1 MNDGAQI
8 RILVCDDH
16 PITREGLALI
26 LDNQPDM
33 SVVAQAGNGSE
44 AVALFRKH
52 RPDITILDVQM
63 PVMGGAEA
71 TEALLREFPGSR
83 IILFTTFDGDED
95 IHRGMH
101 AGARAYLLKDAPR
114 NEVLTAIRSVHAG
127 RRYMSPQAGALLA
140 DRIAAPNLTER
151 ELQILRLVAHGKANK
166 EIAADLGISEGTVKS
181 HVSSITSKLG
191 VSGRTE
197 AALEAVRRGFLR

>member
-1 MNDGAQI
+1 MNDGTQI